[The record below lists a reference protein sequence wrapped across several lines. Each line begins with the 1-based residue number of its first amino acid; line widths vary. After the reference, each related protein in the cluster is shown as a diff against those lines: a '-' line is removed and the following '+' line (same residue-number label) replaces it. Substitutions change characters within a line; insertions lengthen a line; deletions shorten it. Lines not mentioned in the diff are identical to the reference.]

1 MSDKRK
7 MPTDAELQQIG
18 RSHAVE
24 ILQSAVST
32 AKIPEQLNGQLHATQ
47 CMAIHIIATNLFNQ
61 IENEILGE
69 AEAIMAVKELIEEE
83 LEEIRNSVDDMETVE
98 IK

>member
-1 MSDKRK
+1 
-7 MPTDAELQQIG
+7 
-18 RSHAVE
+18 
-24 ILQSAVST
+24 
-32 AKIPEQLNGQLHATQ
+32 
-47 CMAIHIIATNLFNQ
+47 MAIHIIATNLFNQ

-69 AEAIMAVKELIEEE
+69 AEAIMSVKELIEEE